1 VSRGRPAAW
10 LAAAGAAAF
19 ALWAFLASPD
29 LPSRAAH
36 DYLRVRDGALLVE
49 ERSDDPEGLEAFFSE
64 KAFPFP
70 VRVRDLR
77 GRGYRLRGG
86 RVHAIAGRPS
96 ALVVYRGPSDELFLC
111 ETFAGTM
118 SDLPKPDEETGQ
130 AAVYRRESTTQIFR
144 QAGPALEGCVSAGGT
159 LDLDG

>member
-1 VSRGRPAAW
+1 VIGRRPAAR
-10 LAAAGAAAF
+10 LAAAGAVALL
-19 ALWAFLASPD
+19 LWAFLASPD

-64 KAFPFP
+64 KALPFP

-86 RVHAIAGRPS
+86 RVHEIAGRTS
-96 ALVVYRGPSDELFLC
+96 ALVVYRGPSDELLLC
-111 ETFAGTM
+111 ETFAGTT
-118 SDLPKPDEETGQ
+118 SDLPKPDEEAGQ
-130 AAVYRRESTTQIFR
+130 AAIYRREDTTQVFR
-144 QAGPALEGCVSAGGT
+144 QAGPALEVCVSPGRALG
-159 LDLDG
+159 LDG